1 VTSLLTLLFA
11 GQFFLVEPAQPPV
24 LAMNA
29 PPPPQII
36 EADFE
41 LSAQSAYVVDLESGM
56 AVYAKNQH
64 EERAVAS
71 LTKLMTALL
80 VFEDLDFTERVIISK
95 KAAEVIGSQMYL
107 LMGEEITVRNLAK
120 GLLIRSG
127 NDAAVALAEKHSGS
141 VDAFVD
147 AMNQRAHFLGL
158 RHTQFKNPHG
168 LDADG
173 AYSTAF
179 EITLLA
185 KRALQYSEL
194 RTIVNTRQTTV
205 TDVSGGIAHELNTTN
220 TLLSS
225 PFPISGIKTGTT
237 DNAGQSFIGLATIDS
252 REYIITI
259 LGSEDRF
266 LDTKAL
272 IWALENRT

>member
-1 VTSLLTLLFA
+1 MTSLLTLLFA